1 MASERDGVPRNGR
14 YATVFSLFSA
24 LWESQASQGTDVKVS
39 RGLELHPGGLQ
50 TSVGLSP
57 EPQGSVCTEVRNK
70 GALGP

>member
-1 MASERDGVPRNGR
+1 MAGMQL
-14 YATVFSLFSA
+14 FSLSFQPCGSRRP
-24 LWESQASQGTDVKVS
+24 QGTDVKVS